1 MLAEDV
7 FGVLLF
13 LVGCVLLTVGVVDGR
28 DAVVAIGAGVLLA
41 GAFSGR
47 LRRAKVG
54 PAGAEIELE
63 QRARE
68 TTSQLVLEPPPAA
81 HGPFPLPDA
90 ELVIDTHRVALA
102 NDVMAMLTSPR
113 DGLRGPNAYAGPL
126 AGCSFQLYLF
136 DAVEELL
143 LPVLQ
148 PGHPGPSPRF
158 AVGEGAAG
166 TAWATG
172 TYAIAEGG
180 EASDDT
186 FALSPEKQAR
196 YSDLAVV
203 AAMPVTNAAGQ
214 VLAVLSAASDDP
226 GTELR
231 SEVGVEALVA
241 LADAVARVLVDLLK
255 WFTDGYDE
263 DVGGGALP

>member
-1 MLAEDV
+1 MAV
-7 FGVLLF
+7 VLV
-13 LVGCVLLTVGVVDGR
+13 LVGCVVLGAGIFDDR
-28 DAVVAIGAGVLLA
+28 DAVVAIGAGLLLA
-41 GAFSGR
+41 GAFSSR
-47 LRRAKVG
+47 LRKAKIG
-54 PAGAEIELE
+54 PGGAELELD

-68 TTSQLVLEPPPAA
+68 TTSQLALEPGQAPQ
-81 HGPFPLPDA
+81 GPFPLPDT
-90 ELVIDTHRVALA
+90 ELVVDTHRVALA
-102 NDVMAMLTSPR
+102 NDVLAMLTSPR
-113 DGLRGPNAYAGPL
+113 NGPL

-136 DAVEELL
+136 DIVEQLL

-158 AVGEGAAG
+158 ALGEGVAG

-172 TYAIAEGG
+172 ADAIAEGG
-180 EASDDT
+180 ETSDET
-186 FALSPEKQAR
+186 FALAAEKQAR

-226 GTELR
+226 DTELR
-231 SEVGVEALVA
+231 SEAGMEALVA

-255 WFTDGYDE
+255 WFGDGYDE
-263 DVGGGALP
+263 DAGEGASP

>member
-1 MLAEDV
+1 MGRSWWRQLTDDV
-7 FGVLLF
+7 FAALLVV
-13 LVGCVLLTVGVVDGR
+13 VGCVVIGTGLAGVQDSVAR
-28 DAVVAIGAGVLLA
+28 LVVGAGLLLA
-41 GAFSGR
+41 GAFAGR

-54 PAGAEIELE
+54 PTGAEIELE
-63 QRARE
+63 QRTRE
-68 TTSQLVLEPPPAA
+68 TTSRLALEPAPAA
-81 HGPFPLPDA
+81 QGPFPLPDA

-102 NDVMAMLTSPR
+102 NDVMAMLTAP
-113 DGLRGPNAYAGPL
+113 GNGPL
-126 AGCSFQLYLF
+126 VGCSFQLYLF

-158 AVGEGAAG
+158 AVGEGVAG

-180 EASDDT
+180 QTSDET
-186 FALSPEKQAR
+186 FALSTEKQAR

-203 AAMPVTNAAGQ
+203 AAMPVTNAAGR

-231 SEVGVEALVA
+231 AEAGLEALVA
-241 LADAVARVLVDLLK
+241 LAGAVARVLVDLLK
-255 WFTDGYDE
+255 WFPDDYDE
-263 DVGGGALP
+263 DTGEEGSS